1 MRSIVTLVFVI
12 IRKFKKGNLTCLIKW
27 NNQQARADIQ
37 AAINDL
43 IINVNENFESHEM
56 EHQE

>member
-1 MRSIVTLVFVI
+1 MFLMRSIVTLVFVI
-12 IRKFKKGNLTCLIKW
+12 IRKFKKGNLLKW
-27 NNQQARADIQ
+27 NNQQGRADIQ

-43 IINVNENFESHEM
+43 IINVNGNFESHEM